1 MAPGIWQLLIVLL
14 IVLLL
19 FGTKK
24 LRNLGKDLGETIK
37 GFKDATKGEGKPEEG
52 SQQANAPKTD
62 DKVIEGEVTA
72 KEKESDKEKNKV

>member
-37 GFKDATKGEGKPEEG
+37 GFKDATKGDSKPEEG
-52 SQQANAPKTD
+52 GQAASKTD

-72 KEKESDKEKNKV
+72 KERESGKEKNKV